1 MEAPRGLTGA
11 KNPPHGG
18 ESSKDTQKAPLTC
31 RAAPLRAGVSAGRR
45 TGRCLEK
52 NTIGRAHRLPTQI
65 SRRGGGKC
73 VKVVVISGSPRKDGI
88 TQIPMRYVYDY
99 VRGQEPDTSFINLS
113 DGNIECYRGYGIEY
127 DDATTEAARL
137 ITEADVWLVGT
148 PIYNS
153 FFSGALKN
161 LFEYINY
168 KATAGKVAGMA
179 ILASGNIGF
188 TDVQTLLTQLL
199 SYFRVIANPK
209 AVYMTVDEIGD
220 GAPGE
225 QAAERLREMADGTL
239 QMARRLRG

>member
-1 MEAPRGLTGA
+1 M
-11 KNPPHGG
+11 
-18 ESSKDTQKAPLTC
+18 
-31 RAAPLRAGVSAGRR
+31 
-45 TGRCLEK
+45 
-52 NTIGRAHRLPTQI
+52 
-65 SRRGGGKC
+65 
-73 VKVVVISGSPRKDGI
+73 KVVVISGSPRKGGL

-99 VRGQEPDTSFINLS
+99 VRGQEPDTSFINLA
-113 DGNIECYRGYGIEY
+113 DGNIECYRGYGMEY
-127 DDATTEAARL
+127 NDATTEAARL

-209 AVYMTVDEIGD
+209 AVYMTVDEIAD
-220 GAPGE
+220 QAPGE
-225 QAAERLREMADGTL
+225 QAAERLREMVDGTL
-239 QMARRLRG
+239 QMARRLRK